1 MEEACFHASEEVIL
15 SLFFQF
21 WKKSQFVYLAMR
33 NVLWFSLNSYK
44 LFGEIQT
51 LKLGLIIAWF
61 IEILGSS
68 INHVVKILGIFDPPI
83 PPSWSLLLNKA
94 YVMKWSLG
102 KPPYPSTVHMVYEWP
117 NWGRGGIIIN
127 SEGTYNVNS
136 RTFPYSTFV
145 KTFIA

>member
-61 IEILGSS
+61 IEIFWVWRRRSSSMRNEVVPTLGT
-68 INHVVKILGIFDPPI
+68 NTH
-83 PPSWSLLLNKA
+83 
-94 YVMKWSLG
+94 
-102 KPPYPSTVHMVYEWP
+102 
-117 NWGRGGIIIN
+117 
-127 SEGTYNVNS
+127 
-136 RTFPYSTFV
+136 
-145 KTFIA
+145 

>member
-68 INHVVKILGIFDPPI
+68 INHVVKILGIFDPPS
-83 PPSWSLLLNKA
+83 PL
-94 YVMKWSLG
+94 
-102 KPPYPSTVHMVYEWP
+102 
-117 NWGRGGIIIN
+117 RGHF
-127 SEGTYNVNS
+127 Y
-136 RTFPYSTFV
+136 
-145 KTFIA
+145 